1 MTARVLLPEMLIVTG
16 TPRSGTSMWMQILVA
31 AGFEAIGEPF
41 SGDWSAL
48 LKVANPDGFW
58 ESQLI
63 GGVYYRTNPHPF
75 TGNFLFPEQTKFH
88 AVKILIP
95 GLVRSDL
102 AYIDRVIATVREWR
116 EFAAS
121 RTRLRELDRE
131 LQMEHAEHG
140 YETHELLMRL
150 ELPPALEWWV
160 DNFGLLRDIATRRY
174 AAHVCSYQAL
184 LDDPEREI
192 DSVMKWLG
200 RGDAR
205 KAVAAIKPERRT
217 VREQMPTPELEPELA
232 AVFDE
237 LYDHIHRGKP
247 LSAAFLTELNQ
258 TDARLRPQ
266 LVAHEAQ
273 ARIAA
278 AQAMLAE
285 LERTRVNQPSTP

>member
-1 MTARVLLPEMLIVTG
+1 MLIVTG

-63 GGVYYRTNPHPF
+63 GGIYYRTNPHPF

-102 AYIDRVIATVREWR
+102 AYIDRVVTTVREWR
-116 EFAAS
+116 EFCAS
-121 RTRLRELDRE
+121 RERLRELNRE
-131 LQMEHAEHG
+131 AVGL
-140 YETHELLMRL
+140 ETHEMLMRH

-174 AAHVCSYQAL
+174 AAHVCSYQSL

-192 DSVMKWLG
+192 ASVMRWLG
-200 RGDAR
+200 RGDAN
-205 KAVAAIKPERRT
+205 KAVEVIKPERRT
-217 VREQMPTPELEPELA
+217 VREAPPTPEVEPEIA

-237 LYDHIHRGKP
+237 LYDHIHRGQP
-247 LSAAFLTELNQ
+247 LSTGFLTRLNE
-258 TDARLRPQ
+258 TDARLRPA
-266 LVAHEAQ
+266 LLAHEAK

-285 LERTRVNQPSTP
+285 LQPRD

>member
-1 MTARVLLPEMLIVTG
+1 MLIVTG

-75 TGNFLFPEQTKFH
+75 TGSFLFPEQTKFH
-88 AVKILIP
+88 AVKIMIP

-121 RTRLRELDRE
+121 RTRMRELDRE
-131 LQMEHAEHG
+131 AVGL
-140 YETHELLMRL
+140 ETHELLMRL
-150 ELPPALEWWV
+150 ELPPALEWWL
-160 DNFGLLRDIATRRY
+160 DNFGLLRDLGTRRY
-174 AAHVCSYQAL
+174 AAHVCSYQSL

-192 DSVMKWLG
+192 DSVIKWLG

-217 VREQMPTPELEPELA
+217 VREQPPTPDLEPEIV
-232 AVFDE
+232 AVFDD
-237 LYDHIHRGKP
+237 LYDHVHRGRP
-247 LSAAFLTELNQ
+247 LSAAFLTELNR

-266 LVAHEAQ
+266 LLAHETR
-273 ARIAA
+273 ARVAA
-278 AQAMLAE
+278 AQAMLADLSARPGDRAE
-285 LERTRVNQPSTP
+285 SSE

>member
-1 MTARVLLPEMLIVTG
+1 MLIVTG

-48 LKVANPDGFW
+48 LSVANPDGYW

-63 GGVYYRTNPHPF
+63 GGIYYRTNPHPF

-88 AVKILIP
+88 AVKVLIP

-102 AYIDRVIATVREWR
+102 AYLDRVIATVREWR
-116 EFAAS
+116 EFAVS
-121 RTRLRELDRE
+121 RQRLRELTRE
-131 LQMEHAEHG
+131 SIG
-140 YETHELLMRL
+140 FETHEILMRL

-192 DSVMKWLG
+192 QAVIDWLG

-205 KAVAAIKPERRT
+205 KAVAAIKPARRT
-217 VREQMPTPELEPELA
+217 VREAPPTPDIEPEIA
-232 AVFDE
+232 EVFDE
-237 LYDHIHRGKP
+237 LYDHIHRGLP
-247 LSAAFLTELNQ
+247 LTAAFLTRLNE
-258 TDARLRPQ
+258 TDARLRPR
-266 LVAHEAQ
+266 LIAHETQ

-278 AQAMLAE
+278 AQTMLAE
-285 LERTRVNQPSTP
+285 LRPSQ